1 MPRNGEFRI
10 LINTSSWKTW
20 LRFHLSRGLGGNER
34 FTRPFVSSNSRISL
48 VREQRFEQTRR
59 NSRTRNLFI
68 FLGRFFR
75 VALEAVLTIGRFIR
89 SPRTRLSPND
99 ERDFDSSHATWAN
112 SLHHTVHAEKR
123 NGWEE
128 GGGGWVKRQLCGGEK
143 RVGGAKGKR
152 RRTNSVES
160 RQRTIGGSLS
170 PCIVPCRACILLSR
184 LPARIKA
191 PRAATRAPNN
201 SMSTRYEIPVGTTC
215 RTTRSSRSGSS
226 THRNIPR
233 FFIFER
239 KINFPDEKLLLRDE
253 LLTNC

>member
-1 MPRNGEFRI
+1 M
-10 LINTSSWKTW
+10 
-20 LRFHLSRGLGGNER
+20 
-34 FTRPFVSSNSRISL
+34 
-48 VREQRFEQTRR
+48 
-59 NSRTRNLFI
+59 
-68 FLGRFFR
+68 
-75 VALEAVLTIGRFIR
+75 LTIGRFIR

-143 RVGGAKGKR
+143 RAGGAKGKR

-160 RQRTIGGSLS
+160 RQRTIGSLS

-201 SMSTRYEIPVGTTC
+201 SMSTRYEIPIGTTC

>member
-20 LRFHLSRGLGGNER
+20 LRFHA
-34 FTRPFVSSNSRISL
+34 FTIYHVVSEETNDSL
-48 VREQRFEQTRR
+48 ARSSPRTRESASFEQTRR

-75 VALEAVLTIGRFIR
+75 VALEAELTIGRFIR

-128 GGGGWVKRQLCGGEK
+128 GGGGWVERQLCGGEK
-143 RVGGAKGKR
+143 RAGGAKGKR

-160 RQRTIGGSLS
+160 RERTIGGSLS

>member
-1 MPRNGEFRI
+1 MASFPFITWSRRKRTIHSPVRLLELENQPR
-10 LINTSSWKTW
+10 
-20 LRFHLSRGLGGNER
+20 SR
-34 FTRPFVSSNSRISL
+34 TA
-48 VREQRFEQTRR
+48 FEQTRR

-128 GGGGWVKRQLCGGEK
+128 GGGEWVKRQLCGGEK
-143 RVGGAKGKR
+143 RAGGAKGKR

-170 PCIVPCRACILLSR
+170 PCIVSCLHPS
-184 LPARIKA
+184 
-191 PRAATRAPNN
+191 
-201 SMSTRYEIPVGTTC
+201 
-215 RTTRSSRSGSS
+215 
-226 THRNIPR
+226 
-233 FFIFER
+233 
-239 KINFPDEKLLLRDE
+239 
-253 LLTNC
+253 

>member
-10 LINTSSWKTW
+10 LINTSNWKTW

-128 GGGGWVKRQLCGGEK
+128 GGGGWVKRQLRGGEK
-143 RVGGAKGKR
+143 RAGGAKGKR

-160 RQRTIGGSLS
+160 RERTIGGSLS

-191 PRAATRAPNN
+191 PRAATRASNN